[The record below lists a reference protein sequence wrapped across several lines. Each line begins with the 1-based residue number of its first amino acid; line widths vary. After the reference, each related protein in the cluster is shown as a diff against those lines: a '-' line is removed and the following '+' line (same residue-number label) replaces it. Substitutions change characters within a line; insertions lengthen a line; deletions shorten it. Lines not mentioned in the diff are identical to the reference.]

1 MPNNTA
7 RICYGINLGINFNCP
22 WERDEFERWVLIH
35 HEGIAPE
42 TLENMTDRELEIL
55 GDDMIFE
62 LVTYVSKGE
71 QGCILCLKDGVVGR
85 DYPIMFDPVNL
96 DINIRDVTYLEM
108 LYDTIC
114 EAVEESEASQL
125 ARRHRWWLVTEWE

>member
-1 MPNNTA
+1 MPA

-22 WERDEFERWVLIH
+22 WEQDEFERWVLIH

-42 TLENMTDRELEIL
+42 TLEAMTDRELEIM
-55 GDDMIFE
+55 GDDMLFE

-71 QGCILCLKDGVVGR
+71 RGCILCLKDGVVGR
-85 DYPIMFDPVNL
+85 DHPIMFIPTDL
-96 DINIRDVTYLEM
+96 DLTIRDVTYLEM

-114 EAVEESEASQL
+114 EAVEENEANQL
-125 ARRHRWWLVTEWE
+125 ARRHRWWLVTEGE